1 MSGEQYV
8 EPWILQQQAEYMA
21 NTPEALAS
29 RKAAEEARAKE
40 LAQEAFKQ
48 QQPTSGW
55 FNTDS
60 SPFGRGPRK
69 GGRRTKS
76 RKSRRTRRY
85 RK

>member
-40 LAQEAFKQ
+40 MAQEFK

>member
-40 LAQEAFKQ
+40 MAQEFKQ
-48 QQPTSGW
+48 KPTSGW